1 MNKAIQTLE
10 FNKIKERLSEFC
22 QSSLGKQLVDNLYPT
37 VNIKAVETSIL
48 SMKSYKDIE
57 EEISYSVSG
66 ALVLSQASKNLG
78 RIRRLKENQKEKI
91 EKTLQVFLSSN
102 SNKSLIQEF
111 FISEKMVITP
121 YL

>member
-22 QSSLGKQLVDNLYPT
+22 QSSLGKQLVDNLYPA

-57 EEISYSVSG
+57 EEISYSVRCRFWKPKKWQS
-66 ALVLSQASKNLG
+66 S
-78 RIRRLKENQKEKI
+78 IR
-91 EKTLQVFLSSN
+91 
-102 SNKSLIQEF
+102 
-111 FISEKMVITP
+111 
-121 YL
+121 Y

>member
-57 EEISYSVSG
+57 EEISYSVRCRCWKPKKW
-66 ALVLSQASKNLG
+66 LNN
-78 RIRRLKENQKEKI
+78 IR
-91 EKTLQVFLSSN
+91 
-102 SNKSLIQEF
+102 
-111 FISEKMVITP
+111 
-121 YL
+121 Y

>member
-57 EEISYSVSG
+57 EEISYSVRCRRWKPKKWQNS
-66 ALVLSQASKNLG
+66 
-78 RIRRLKENQKEKI
+78 IR
-91 EKTLQVFLSSN
+91 
-102 SNKSLIQEF
+102 
-111 FISEKMVITP
+111 
-121 YL
+121 Y

>member
-22 QSSLGKQLVDNLYPT
+22 QSSLGKQLVDNLYPA

-78 RIRRLKENQKEKI
+78 RIRRLKENPKSNESKI
-91 EKTLQVFLSSN
+91 NICIYNIAPFNL
-102 SNKSLIQEF
+102 
-111 FISEKMVITP
+111 
-121 YL
+121 